1 MAVLGFTGIS
11 LMLLVTLCQGAPTD
25 VQEGTAYYNFYDEL
39 AQSIC
44 TAAAEGPSFVF
55 AIRRDCRSSAV
66 ERTCDDI
73 CTSRRDAMRATVY
86 NQGSTSA
93 CFDAVHVYKNRPV
106 LAANPGVQ
114 TDAEEVGLATYRYF
128 SAGCSAKFCG
138 PNYCCCV
145 VR

>member
-1 MAVLGFTGIS
+1 MAVLGFTAIT
-11 LMLLVTLCQGAPTD
+11 LLLLVTLCQGAPTE
-25 VQEGTAYYNFYDEL
+25 VQQATAYYNFYDEL

-55 AIRRDCRSSAV
+55 AIRRDCRADAP
-66 ERTCDDI
+66 TCDDI
-73 CTSRRDAMRATVY
+73 CTSRTDAMRATVY

-114 TDAEEVGLATYRYF
+114 TDAAEVGLATYRYF
-128 SAGCSAKFCG
+128 SAGCSANYCG
-138 PNYCCCV
+138 PNYCCCL